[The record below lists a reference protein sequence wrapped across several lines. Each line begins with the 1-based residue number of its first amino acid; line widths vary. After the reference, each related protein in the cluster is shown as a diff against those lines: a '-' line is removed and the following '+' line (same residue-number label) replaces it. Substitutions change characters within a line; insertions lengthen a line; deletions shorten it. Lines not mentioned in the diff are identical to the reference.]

1 MEDNKFVSININTWR
16 QIELVKIQFHKKL
29 TILTGANGTGKT
41 TILNILGNHFGWHT
55 TYVGTPKREK
65 TGLIKWFSDFW
76 QHWKEIKYEDTGRN
90 IIGKLEYSN
99 SHTSTLSIP
108 SNDQTYNIAIEPR
121 YTVRGLHIPSHRPI
135 YTYSAV
141 TQIPTQ
147 PILSEQA
154 FVSYQNIVR
163 GNYLGTYSTKPN
175 HIIKETL
182 LSLATYGY
190 GNQIVEANLKAK
202 ELFER
207 FQKVLEFVLPPKLGF
222 KRIKIEMP
230 EVLLV
235 TKSGEFALDSVS
247 GGIAS
252 ILDMV
257 WQIFMFEAENKK
269 FVVTIDEPE
278 NHLHPEMQ
286 QTLLKGLL
294 DAFPSVQFIV
304 ATHNPFII
312 TSVPDSN
319 VYVLDYN
326 KNNKVESR
334 LLDFVNK
341 SGTANEIL
349 RDVLGLPFTM
359 PIWAEKELQRIVN
372 KYSKLDLTEG
382 SFDNLRQELKKI
394 GLEELMPKA
403 ISEVIGEKAGND

>member
-1 MEDNKFVSININTWR
+1 MENSKFISISINTWR
-16 QIELVKIQFHKKL
+16 QIEAIDIGFHKRL

-41 TILNILGNHFGWHT
+41 TILNILGNHFGWNT
-55 TYVGTPKREK
+55 TYVATPKREK
-65 TGLIKWFSDFW
+65 TGILKWFTDFW
-76 QHWKEIKYEDTGRN
+76 QKPSKIDTFKYKEVIGEIKYTNTN
-90 IIGKLEYSN
+90 ISE
-99 SHTSTLSIP
+99 LSIP
-108 SNDQTYNIAIEPR
+108 SIDKTYNVGIEPK
-121 YTVRGLHIPSHRPI
+121 YIVKGLHIPSHRPI
-135 YTYSAV
+135 YQYSPV
-141 TQIPTQ
+141 NQIPTQ

-154 FVSYQNIVR
+154 FSNYKSFAI
-163 GNYLGTYSTKPN
+163 GNQHGTYQTKPN

-190 GNQIVEANLKAK
+190 GNDIVIANPKAK

-207 FQKVLEFVLPPKLGF
+207 FQKVLKFVLPPKLGF
-222 KRIKIEMP
+222 QKIKIEMP

-235 TKSGEFALDSVS
+235 TRSGEFALDSVS
-247 GGIAS
+247 GGLAS
-252 ILDMV
+252 ILDIV
-257 WQIFMFEAENKK
+257 WQIFMYEADNKN
-269 FVVTIDEPE
+269 FVVTLDEPE

-286 QTLLKGLL
+286 QTLLNGLL

-326 KNNKVESR
+326 NNNKVESH

-341 SGTANEIL
+341 AGTANEVL

-359 PIWAEKELQRIVN
+359 PIWAEEKLQKIIKKYSEIEITNNSLGMLRKEL
-372 KYSKLDLTEG
+372 SE
-382 SFDNLRQELKKI
+382 I
-394 GLEELMPKA
+394 GLEDSVPDTIVKIIERQ
-403 ISEVIGEKAGND
+403 END